1 MVSGGTGIELI
12 DQKRASE
19 IVRSFLLGNSAS
31 QDQLAVDC
39 AALRH
44 TLWDLSR
51 GGKTPVHI
59 RRLLNTTVQLQLD
72 SLDTPEI
79 AEQKRRERIRD
90 ALDELSEVYDLV
102 SLPNGYWIPAPAREV
117 PIASQD
123 DVRLLIGGIPTTLI
137 PAHLSVGIDH
147 QGPFRRIKGSGVG
160 KTLKLPVEPL
170 EYWIG
175 MPPEDDIRVWSRE
188 VLEKAALANYS
199 EPPEGSRFQIYLPQ
213 KSRAGS
219 PQALR
224 WQDIKPQLPAGRYLA
239 RRNMAFGAW
248 KYRIIQ
254 VERGHIISSG
264 DPETGFGDIR
274 RLMYGLDSLADNP
287 VKVQLKQ
294 GTKEICALIRSEL
307 PRAERRRFASI
318 GNLVIPTDEY
328 YPRKWNFDLAYK
340 NIVKEC
346 LHKLGVRIE

>member
-1 MVSGGTGIELI
+1 MVSGVTGIESI
-12 DQKRASE
+12 DKRRASE

-44 TLWDLSR
+44 ALWDLSR
-51 GGKTPVHI
+51 GGKIPVHI
-59 RRLLNTTVQLQLD
+59 RRLLNTTVQFHLD
-72 SLDTPEI
+72 SLDSPEM
-79 AEQKRRERIRD
+79 AEQKRRERLRD

-102 SLPNGYWIPAPAREV
+102 NLPNGYWLPAPTREV
-117 PIASQD
+117 PIANQND
-123 DVRLLIGGIPTTLI
+123 ERLLIGGIPTTLI
-137 PAHLSVGIDH
+137 PTHLSASIDH
-147 QGPFRRIKGSGVG
+147 RGPFRRIKGSVVG
-160 KTLKLPVEPL
+160 ETLKLPVEPL

-175 MPPEDDIRVWSRE
+175 MPPADDIRVWSRE
-188 VLEKAALANYS
+188 VLEKAELANYS

-213 KSRAGS
+213 NSRAGS

-239 RRNMAFGAW
+239 RRNLAFGAW
-248 KYRIIQ
+248 QHRIIQ
-254 VERGHIISSG
+254 VGAGRIISSG

-287 VKVQLKQ
+287 VRVQLKQ
-294 GTKEICALIRSEL
+294 DTKEHYVVIRSEL

-318 GNLVIPTDEY
+318 GNLVVLTDEY
-328 YPRKWNFDLAYK
+328 YPRKWVFKLAYK
-340 NIVKEC
+340 DIVEHC